1 MRRSLP
7 HIAVVSG
14 LLPTTASCRT
24 FPVSGA
30 VAAVLLL
37 SGCMKNLPT
46 APSVSVLTS
55 GVAIYEHADFAGDS
69 ALLTGDLGDLGDFSG
84 PCPSSDVTGG
94 SGRPD
99 WNDCISSVKVAP
111 GWRVTVY
118 RDANFSSDSFDATS
132 DVPNLALVLGSCGR
146 GGMNDCIT
154 SIRVGRQ

>member
-1 MRRSLP
+1 MRRV
-7 HIAVVSG
+7 IV
-14 LLPTTASCRT
+14 TASCRT
-24 FPVSGA
+24 FAVSRAVA

-69 ALLTGDLGDLGDFSG
+69 ALVTADLGDLKDFSG
-84 PCPSSDVTGG
+84 PCPGELTQSG
-94 SGRPD
+94 SNVSVGSRN
-99 WNDCISSVKVAP
+99 WNDCMSSLKVAP

-118 RDANFSSDSFDATS
+118 RDGDFDGESFEATS
-132 DVPNLALVLGSCGR
+132 DVPNLALVLGSCGK
-146 GGMNDCIT
+146 GGLNDCIT